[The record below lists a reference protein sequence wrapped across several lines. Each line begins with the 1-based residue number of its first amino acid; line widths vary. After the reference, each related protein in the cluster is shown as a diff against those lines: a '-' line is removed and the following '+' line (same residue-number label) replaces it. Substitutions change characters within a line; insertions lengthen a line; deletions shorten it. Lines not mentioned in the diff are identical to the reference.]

1 MIWLKQFFARRH
13 LYKDLSEEIR
23 EHLDEK
29 IAELVASGMSKREA
43 AAVARREFGNVT
55 LIEEDSR
62 EIWRWPSIESFFAD
76 VRYALRTLRQSAAFT
91 ATAIVT
97 LSLGIGANTAIFML
111 LDAIRL
117 RSLPV
122 QNPQELAEVRIT
134 DAGHQ
139 GMGIN
144 QQYGELTRPLWQQ
157 IRDQQQ
163 AFSGVFAGSVNQR
176 YVGRGSEM
184 RRFKGLWV
192 TGDFFQVLGV
202 RAFRGRLL
210 MPDDE
215 SKCPVTRAVVSY
227 SYWQSELG
235 GRDLSPTIRLI
246 VDNELVEII
255 GVTPPGFFGM
265 VVGDHFDIALPFCQ
279 PKEELSRHMFDVS
292 LLRVLKPDWTIQ
304 RPTTASLPL
313 SLDVFEAI

>member
-1 MIWLKQFFARRH
+1 VSWLKQFFARRH

-29 IAELVASGMSKREA
+29 IEELVAGGMSRKEA

-91 ATAIVT
+91 VTAIVT

-111 LDAIRL
+111 LDAIRM

-122 QNPQELAEVRIT
+122 QNPQELAEVRIA

-157 IRDQQQ
+157 MASSFR
-163 AFSGVFAGSVNQR
+163 
-176 YVGRGSEM
+176 RGI
-184 RRFKGLWV
+184 
-192 TGDFFQVLGV
+192 
-202 RAFRGRLL
+202 GRLMNCCSL
-210 MPDDE
+210 TSRSCERPGD
-215 SKCPVTRAVVSY
+215 ST
-227 SYWQSELG
+227 G
-235 GRDLSPTIRLI
+235 GSH
-246 VDNELVEII
+246 
-255 GVTPPGFFGM
+255 G
-265 VVGDHFDIALPFCQ
+265 H
-279 PKEELSRHMFDVS
+279 
-292 LLRVLKPDWTIQ
+292 
-304 RPTTASLPL
+304 
-313 SLDVFEAI
+313 